1 MSFEILNASF
11 GTFSS
16 FVSSKVS
23 ETYTDVT
30 KPMYDYFTLTQQE
43 SEQIQKETRRQQ
55 IIDGKK
61 ETYNKNNN
69 IRRQYGI
76 ETKKKIIKL
85 INDTMYT
92 CDVVFVN
99 DDNAK
104 NENDAIAFA
113 NKIINSGY
121 LDRSQSIKNTKKVTL
136 PSSSSID
143 LIFEEFEA
151 YFIILYAE
159 NQFIALDKKGFI
171 GEDIKIKNEFGFVDD
186 INVSSKWS
194 FSNLI
199 YGK

>member
-1 MSFEILNASF
+1 MSFEILTTSF

-16 FVSSKVS
+16 LVSSKVS

-30 KPMYDYFTLTQQE
+30 KPVYDYFKLTSQE
-43 SEQIQKETRRQQ
+43 IEQTQKETRRQQ
-55 IIDGKK
+55 IIEGKK

-69 IRRQYGI
+69 IRKQYGI

-85 INDTMYT
+85 INDSMYT

-113 NKIINSGY
+113 NRVVNSGY
-121 LDRSQSIKNTKKVTL
+121 LDHSQSIKNTKKVTL
-136 PSSSSID
+136 STSSSID

-171 GEDIKIKNEFGFVDD
+171 GEDIKIKNEFGFVDE
-186 INVSSKWS
+186 IASSKWS